1 MRSPK
6 RKKGCKACGPGS
18 RMNFVGMAITN
29 SRKSL
34 PFPKL
39 RLDLVKEMKS
49 RQVKGDKFENKFG

>member
-1 MRSPK
+1 MRSK

-18 RMNFVGMAITN
+18 RMNFVVMAMTY

-34 PFPKL
+34 TFPKL

-49 RQVKGDKFENKFG
+49 HQVKGDKFENKFS